1 MLEVRDI
8 SVWFGT
14 REVIDGVSLDLAAGR
29 IIVLLGPNG
38 AGKTSL
44 LRALNGTV
52 ATKSGGI
59 KLDGVPLSKLSRRE
73 IARNIAVVA
82 QENETKFPITVM
94 EFILAG
100 RFTHGAAFGWES
112 ADDIRAAENALQLCD
127 LGEFGGRMM
136 NELSGGER
144 QRVVLA

>member
-59 KLDGVPLSKLSRRE
+59 KLDGIPLPKLSRRE
-73 IARNIAVVA
+73 IARNITVVA
-82 QENETKFPITVM
+82 Q
-94 EFILAG
+94 
-100 RFTHGAAFGWES
+100 
-112 ADDIRAAENALQLCD
+112 
-127 LGEFGGRMM
+127 
-136 NELSGGER
+136 
-144 QRVVLA
+144 